1 MIDAAISHISG
12 ELNQFLKRSFNLDE
26 DVVVVSNILEQ
37 DGSVASH
44 VNNKIVVS
52 LVNIEQDTVPF
63 RQQNLASVG
72 SARSV
77 VSNPPV
83 FFNLYL
89 MFASYFSGNNYHEG
103 LKFISSTINYFQ
115 GQPVFDRSNSPG
127 LADNIDKLVLDI
139 ENLNMNELSGVW
151 GMLSGKYL
159 PSILYKVRM
168 VTYDSGSVIKQT
180 ASLTQPQQSV
190 NSEK

>member
-12 ELNQFLKRSFNLDE
+12 ELNQFLKRSSELDE

-52 LVNIEQDTVPF
+52 LVNIQQDTVPF

-72 SARSV
+72 SVRSV
-77 VSNPPV
+77 VSTPPLY
-83 FFNLYL
+83 FNL
-89 MFASYFSGNNYHEG
+89 YFSGNNYHEG

-127 LADNIDKLVLDI
+127 LAGNIDKLVLDI
-139 ENLNMNELSGVW
+139 ENLSMSDLSGVW

-168 VTYDSGSVIKQT
+168 VTYDSGAVIKQT
-180 ASLTQPQQSV
+180 ASLTQPQLSL

>member
-1 MIDAAISHISG
+1 MIDAAISHVAG
-12 ELNQFLKRSFNLDE
+12 ELNQFLKRSFDLDE

-52 LVNIEQDTVPF
+52 LVNIQQDTVPF

-72 SARSV
+72 SARSA

-103 LKFISSTINYFQ
+103 LKFISSTISYFQ
-115 GQPVFDRSNSPG
+115 SQPVFERSNSPG

-139 ENLNMNELSGVW
+139 ENLNMSDLSGVW

-168 VTYDSGSVIKQT
+168 VTFDSGAVIKQT
-180 ASLTQPQQSV
+180 TAFTQPQQSV

>member
-12 ELNQFLKRSFNLDE
+12 ELNQFLKRSFDLDE

-52 LVNIEQDTVPF
+52 LVNIQQDTVPF
-63 RQQNLASVG
+63 RKQNLASVG
-72 SARSV
+72 STRSV
-77 VSNPPV
+77 MTNPPV

-139 ENLNMNELSGVW
+139 ENLNMSDLSGVW

>member
-1 MIDAAISHISG
+1 MIDAAISHVSG
-12 ELNQFLKRSFNLDE
+12 ELNQFLKRSFELDE

-52 LVNIEQDTVPF
+52 LVNIQKDTVPF
-63 RQQNLASVG
+63 RQQNLSSVG
-72 SARSV
+72 STRSV
-77 VSNPPV
+77 VSSQPV

-89 MFASYFSGNNYHEG
+89 MFASYFGGNNYHEG

-115 GQPVFDRSNSPG
+115 SQPVFDRSNSPG
-127 LADNIDKLVLDI
+127 LADNIDKLILDI
-139 ENLNMNELSGVW
+139 ENLNMSDLSGVW

-168 VTYDSGSVIKQT
+168 VTYDSGAVIKQT
-180 ASLTQPQQSV
+180 PSFTQSQQSV
-190 NSEK
+190 NSKK

>member
-1 MIDAAISHISG
+1 MIDTAISHIAG
-12 ELNQFLKRSFNLDE
+12 ELNQFLKRSFDLDE

-37 DGSVASH
+37 DGTVASH

-52 LVNIEQDTVPF
+52 LVNIQKDTVPF
-63 RQQNLASVG
+63 QQQNLASVG

-77 VSNPPV
+77 VSSPPV

-89 MFASYFSGNNYHEG
+89 MFASYFSGNNYQEG
-103 LKFISSTINYFQ
+103 LKFISNTINYFQ
-115 GQPVFDRSNSPG
+115 SQPVFDRSNSPG
-127 LADNIDKLVLDI
+127 LTGNIDKLILDI
-139 ENLNMNELSGVW
+139 ENLNMNDLSGLW

-168 VTYDSGSVIKQT
+168 VTYDSGAVVKQT
-180 ASLTQPQQSV
+180 SAMTQPQQSV
-190 NSEK
+190 SGDQ

>member
-12 ELNQFLKRSFNLDE
+12 ELNQFLKRSFDLDE

-52 LVNIEQDTVPF
+52 LVNIQQDTVPF

-77 VSNPPV
+77 VTNPPV

-115 GQPVFDRSNSPG
+115 SQPVFDRSNSPG
-127 LADNIDKLVLDI
+127 LVDNIDKLVLDI
-139 ENLNMNELSGVW
+139 ENLSMSDLSGVW

-168 VTYDSGSVIKQT
+168 VTYDSGAVIKQT
-180 ASLTQPQQSV
+180 PSLTQPQHSV